1 MRLDSHCENGDPS
14 LLQLRGKRCGTFT
27 GLSIRNDEQDLR
39 DGRVSA
45 TREALAENAFQSLFD
60 IFFPISREKRDKIGK
75 AEIEL
80 FLSLLLISTF
90 LTSGREELH

>member
-1 MRLDSHCENGDPS
+1 MRLVSHCENGDPS
-14 LLQLRGKRCGTFT
+14 LLQLRGKRCGTVT
-27 GLSIRNDEQDLR
+27 GLSIRNDEQYLR

-45 TREALAENAFQSLFD
+45 TREALVENAFQSLFD
-60 IFFPISREKRDKIGK
+60 LFSPTSREKRDKIGK

>member
-1 MRLDSHCENGDPS
+1 MWY
-14 LLQLRGKRCGTFT
+14 FYW
-27 GLSIRNDEQDLR
+27 LSIRNDEQDLR

-45 TREALAENAFQSLFD
+45 TWEALAENAFQSLFD
-60 IFFPISREKRDKIGK
+60 VFTPTSREKGDKIGK

-80 FLSLLLISTF
+80 FLLLLLISTF